1 MQRTFSAL
9 AAALLLAALTPSALA
24 ATPAPAGASQTA
36 PGEAHAPNAPAVVD
50 ENSKTEVVWEWDPY
64 YSDVDFN
71 IPLTKQPIPTITSD
85 SEPVIYRDLIE
96 GSLVPRY
103 MLLEASV
110 YPLPVLGTYIKS
122 HSPSLYQEGQISH
135 TGVNVIESATAGF
148 QEPWALSAFFGN
160 IANLQRPGDTRP
172 GTNLGYTG
180 WLISGG
186 AQHIKDNTLIQDD
199 WYEVEWKIKGK
210 LDYPDENLTWSFR
223 VGGKFNANPD
233 ITDVV
238 YVGIRRSNLDFNQ
251 PFLGWF
257 KNSDVDLQLQFAQQ
271 SGAVVREELV
281 FGKKYPFPDKGYSI
295 TLDVGFIWDSP
306 KEYSGVLRDK
316 QTSSLTFVFRPGL
329 EF

>member
-1 MQRTFSAL
+1 MHRIPETL
-9 AAALLLAALTPSALA
+9 AAALLLAALAPSALA
-24 ATPAPAGASQTA
+24 ATPAPAGASQAA
-36 PGEAHAPNAPAVVD
+36 PAAAPAVVD

-71 IPLTKQPIPTITSD
+71 IPLTRQPIPTITSD

-96 GSLVPRY
+96 GSLVPRF

-110 YPLPVLGTYIKS
+110 YPLPLLGTYIKS

-199 WYEVEWKIKGK
+199 WYELEWKIKGK

-251 PFLGWF
+251 PFLGWL
-257 KNSDVDLQLQFAQQ
+257 KNSDVDVQVQFAQQ